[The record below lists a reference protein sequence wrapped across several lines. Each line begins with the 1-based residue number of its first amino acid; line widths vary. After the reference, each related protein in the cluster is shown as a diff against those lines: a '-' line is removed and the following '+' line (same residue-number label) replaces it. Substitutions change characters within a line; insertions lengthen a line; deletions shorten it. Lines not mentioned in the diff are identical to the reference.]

1 MNIVAAPHAL
11 LELAPLAVERSRLT
25 DAVAR
30 LLTRTPLTE
39 LATCTRESPA
49 FAWGEAA
56 LALVATRPGRTLV
69 LRALARLPA
78 ADVDAALGRATRE
91 LLATRRAAAAPAVT
105 LLAEQ
110 SLGEAEGHL
119 EGTRD
124 ASGTRRPEEAFARGL
139 GAAAAVWLLEAH
151 GAAWPE
157 AERRRLLGALDPAS
171 RSAAAQEATAMLGES
186 K

>member
-1 MNIVAAPHAL
+1 M
-11 LELAPLAVERSRLT
+11 
-25 DAVAR
+25 AR

-39 LATCTRESPA
+39 LATCTRETPP

-91 LLATRRAAAAPAVT
+91 LLATRRGAAAPAVT
-105 LLAEQ
+105 LLAER
-110 SLGEAEGHL
+110 SLAEAERHL
-119 EGTRD
+119 ERTRD
-124 ASGTRRPEEAFARGL
+124 ASGAPRPEEAFARGL

-157 AERRRLLGALDPAS
+157 AQRRRLLGGARSGVALGRGAGG
-171 RSAAAQEATAMLGES
+171 AAMLGGIQ
-186 K
+186 